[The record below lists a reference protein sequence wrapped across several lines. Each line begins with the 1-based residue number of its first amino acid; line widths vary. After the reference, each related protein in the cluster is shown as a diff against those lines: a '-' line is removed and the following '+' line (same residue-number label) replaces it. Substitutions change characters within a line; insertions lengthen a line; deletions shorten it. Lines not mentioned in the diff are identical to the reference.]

1 MHVEQVLKAIRYA
14 ARIPVADVAVGL
26 RRGRRVEAP
35 RAYSRLNVVV
45 GDGCLGAREPPL
57 LPMLLGYGEG
67 RFTARGLELDAAC
80 KIIS

>member
-1 MHVEQVLKAIRYA
+1 MVHVEGQGELLFKLVLWVCLVVYVI
-14 ARIPVADVAVGL
+14 IFMGLDVF
-26 RRGRRVEAP
+26 
-35 RAYSRLNVVV
+35 V

-67 RFTARGLELDAAC
+67 RFTVRGLELDAAC